1 MQIRVDKMC
10 NQGYNRI
17 TKKITGRST
26 MDGLGERLWALR
38 ESTMMSQAKF
48 LEQNYILTDGNSIK

>member
-1 MQIRVDKMC
+1 
-10 NQGYNRI
+10 
-17 TKKITGRST
+17 